1 MNRVLRVVTF
11 RAVAAAI
18 ILCFGVSRLHAQAP
32 ATPPPA
38 QESTKA
44 PEDKSSEHKDAKAD
58 KDAKEDEEDK
68 DDPFAPEPAPTLPP
82 GMTGS
87 DENDPRAKLAPG
99 LYDAGETSM
108 GIKHLLLLKKPDA
121 FQLGATDPDDP
132 KVQKMIGQ
140 LGVRNIKKMPKPT
153 QLVVA
158 QLAFANSDLAFQ
170 GNHLFQGNFYGMNI
184 YDISNPAKATL
195 LTSLV
200 CPGGQGDV
208 SVYKNLLFMSVE
220 MPNGR
225 LDCGVE
231 GFPPGPPP
239 TGAL

>member
-1 MNRVLRVVTF
+1 MNRVSNVVALRV
-11 RAVAAAI
+11 VAAAI
-18 ILCFGVSRLHAQAP
+18 ILLFGVSRLHAQTP
-32 ATPPPA
+32 VTPPPEH
-38 QESTKA
+38 ESTKS
-44 PEDKSSEHKDAKAD
+44 PDDKDAKETKDA

-68 DDPFAPEPAPTLPP
+68 DDPFAPEPAPALPP

-87 DENDPRAKLAPG
+87 DANDPRAKLAPG

-132 KVQKMIGQ
+132 KVQKVISQ
-140 LGVRNIKKMPKPT
+140 LGMRRAARLPKPT

-170 GNHLFQGNFYGMNI
+170 GNHLFQGNFYGLNI
-184 YDISNPAKATL
+184 YDISNPANASL

-239 TGAL
+239 TPEE